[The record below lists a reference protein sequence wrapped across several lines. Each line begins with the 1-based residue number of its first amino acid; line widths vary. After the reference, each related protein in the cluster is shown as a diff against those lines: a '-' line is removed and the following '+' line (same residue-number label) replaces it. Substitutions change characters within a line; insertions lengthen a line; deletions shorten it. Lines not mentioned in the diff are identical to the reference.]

1 MKTIKALKSKWT
13 QPVLKKAFKENNS
26 RYPKDLK
33 EDIKKVSKNEV
44 PNAEIAEALK
54 IDASYISKWLAKPA
68 SKKKASKKKATKK
81 KVVKKKKLKNDQG
94 DFVRKFGEWWPK
106 SDLIWSQAL
115 MKNQSDLLS
124 HLAYF
129 RKIELKCKELEIFE
143 ENFNAGAEAVL
154 QDNFIVVLKSIYYR
168 LEDLCISGYDE
179 ENFKMES
186 LYITKALRH
195 IIQMLESLTDFMAD
209 PQDFKRLKELKSR
222 LE

>member
-68 SKKKASKKKATKK
+68 SKKKATKK
-81 KVVKKKKLKNDQG
+81 KVVKKKTLKNDQG
-94 DFVRKFGEWWPK
+94 DFVRKFGQWWPK
-106 SDLIWSQAL
+106 SDLVWSQAL

-124 HLAYF
+124 HLAHF
-129 RKIELKCKELEIFE
+129 RKIDKELDQLKIFE

-154 QDNFIVVLKSIYYR
+154 QDNFIVVLKSIHYR

-186 LYITKALRH
+186 LYINKALRH

-209 PQDFKRLKELKSR
+209 PEDFKRLKELKSR

>member
-13 QPVLKKAFKENNS
+13 QSVLKKAFKENNK

-33 EDIKKVSKNEV
+33 EDIKKVSENQV
-44 PNAEIAEALK
+44 PNSEIADALK
-54 IDASYISKWLAKPA
+54 IDASYISKWLAKP
-68 SKKKASKKKATKK
+68 ASKKKATKK

-106 SDLIWSQAL
+106 SDLIWSDQL
-115 MKNQSDLLS
+115 MKKQSDLLK
-124 HLAYF
+124 HLAHF
-129 RKIELKCKELEIFE
+129 WQIKKELDDLKIFE
-143 ENFNAGAEAVL
+143 ENFNAGADAVL
-154 QDNFIVVLKSIYYR
+154 QDNFIVVLKSIHYR

-179 ENFKMES
+179 DKFKMES

-209 PQDFKRLKELKSR
+209 PEDFKRLKELKSR